1 LKPRFAAALTLLAA
15 LAAAPALALEWV
27 PIGGITA
34 LGGLHT
40 FDGQS
45 GNFSGNLDAA
55 FAPAMSLN
63 DQWSLLPSARAVY
76 EGTRQINDVLG
87 TGTVAQ
93 QSAETR
99 LGLRAVYGDPA
110 SRWRFKPTATYDVE
124 MLKETPDENW
134 GQGLFDQR
142 RLTLGGE
149 VELLTD
155 DPHSLRAGANWFT
168 VDYPNYTT
176 LESQAALQYQGQSL
190 ARELVGAQALNR
202 QGYQFSLAGDAAL
215 GQRLIGEGKA
225 SVVWSNFPH
234 QPVIDEGGQFETQY
248 RQDVMT
254 DLSFAARMPH
264 DWNADLRALGAL
276 ELGLTANS
284 SNQNGYD
291 ATRGQFLPGFYD
303 YVEWR
308 AVPSA
313 TLIVGPVRRPVTVT
327 LKLGWRLRQYDH
339 RPPQDSTGAYGAGS
353 LASTE
358 WSGGLT
364 LSYPMA
370 KRLSLVFD
378 LERASASSNQQ
389 FQAFYQYS
397 YEATTAMAGV
407 RWDW

>member
-1 LKPRFAAALTLLAA
+1 MRRFGLVLALLPC
-15 LAAAPALALEWV
+15 AAPVRSLDWV

-45 GNFSGNLDAA
+45 GNFSGNLDAV
-55 FAPAMSLN
+55 FAPALRLS
-63 DQWSLLPSARAVY
+63 DDWALLPSARGVY
-76 EGTRQINDVLG
+76 EGTRQLNDVLG
-87 TGTVAQ
+87 TATVAQ

-99 LGLRAVYGDPA
+99 LGVRGVYGDPA

-124 MLKETPDENW
+124 LLKETPEENW

-142 RLTLGGE
+142 RVTVGGE

-155 DPHSLRAGANWFT
+155 EPHSVRAGADWFA

-176 LESQAALQYQGQSL
+176 LESQAALQFQGQSL
-190 ARELVGAQALNR
+190 ARELVGDKVLNR
-202 QGYQFSLAGDAAL
+202 EGYQFSLAGDAAL
-215 GQRLIGEGKA
+215 GQRLVGEGKA

-234 QPVIDEGGQFETQY
+234 QPIIDEGGQFETQY

-254 DLSFAARMPH
+254 DISLAARMPH
-264 DWNADLRALGAL
+264 AWNADLRALGAL
-276 ELGLTANS
+276 EFGLTANS

-303 YVEWR
+303 YIEWR
-308 AVPSA
+308 AVPSV
-313 TLIVGPVRRPVTVT
+313 TLIVGPVRRPVTAT
-327 LKLGWRLRQYDH
+327 LKVGWKLRQYDH
-339 RPPQDSTGAYGAGS
+339 RPPQDSTGAYGSGS
-353 LASTE
+353 LSSTE
-358 WSGGLT
+358 WSGGLS

-370 KRLSLVFD
+370 RRLSLVFD

-397 YEATTAMAGV
+397 YEATTALAGV
-407 RWDW
+407 RWEW